1 LNKFKN
7 AYDLS
12 FPDLQ
17 RAVSSLA
24 DTKETTAKA
33 SQKPKKIVV
42 TRSVGSRKLSMSSQG
57 GKLSVSAAGLDLD
70 KQSLEGL
77 GDVIAAYLQE
87 QGPKT

>member
-17 RAVSSLA
+17 KAVSSLTE
-24 DTKETTAKA
+24 TKVAKTNA
-33 SQKPKKIVV
+33 PEKPKKVTV

-70 KQSLEGL
+70 RQGLEGL

-87 QGPKT
+87 HGSKK